1 MKTAVLALTK
11 GGRKLARHLSTALK
25 AEVIDLE
32 GRNIKTAIRELWPH
46 YEGFVFIMAAGIV
59 VRIIAPLLRDKKTD
73 PGIVVM
79 DEAGRYAISLLAGHL
94 GGANELARAA
104 AEAADGQA
112 VITTSSDTLGLTPLD
127 LWARFQRLRLVKGSF
142 ITLSAKL
149 VNNGRLKVHLDN
161 IRGELPP
168 DFEAADCTQ
177 ADIIISNRRQAAD
190 AAILCP
196 RNIILGIGCNRGVKV
211 KDVESAVDEIC
222 RELNLLRPAID
233 SLASIDLK
241 ADEEGLLDFARQNE
255 LPINFYSAARLNT
268 VKGIQQSA
276 TVYRYTGAY
285 GVAEPAAILESTA
298 DQLLCRK
305 KKWRDVT
312 IAVAERPTIITP
324 EYQNTKN

>member
-1 MKTAVLALTK
+1 MKTAVLALTR
-11 GGRKLARHLSTALK
+11 GGRELAGHLSTALK
-25 AEVIDLE
+25 AEVINLE
-32 GRNIKTAIRELWPH
+32 GRSIKTVIRELWPR
-46 YEGFVFIMAAGIV
+46 YEGFILIMAAGIA

-79 DEAGRYAISLLAGHL
+79 DEAGQYAISLLAGHL

-127 LWARFQRLRLVKGSF
+127 LWARFQRLSLVKGSF
-142 ITLSAKL
+142 ITLSARL

-161 IRGELPP
+161 IKGELPP
-168 DFEAADCTQ
+168 DFEMTADSTQ
-177 ADIIISNRRQAAD
+177 ADIIISNRRQTAQAAV
-190 AAILCP
+190 LCP

-233 SLASIDLK
+233 GLASIDLK

-255 LPINFYSAARLNT
+255 LPINFYPATRLNT
-268 VKGIQQSA
+268 VMGIQRSEI
-276 TVYRYTGAY
+276 VHRCTGAY
-285 GVAEPAAILESTA
+285 GVAEPAAILEAAA
-298 DQLLCRK
+298 DRLLCRK

-312 IAVAERPTIITP
+312 IAIAERPTIITP
-324 EYQNTKN
+324 KYR